1 METFQRTDPN
11 PIPRSIR
18 IAELGRDERAFLEHR
33 ASRFQF
39 LFYKK
44 RRKKE
49 EKFFLNNI
57 ISQSISKNSRADT
70 RIIYIYIVQISRSI
84 YLIDRE
90 PSKFCLKQK
99 KKKNLNNNRYKVSL
113 IIENLQKL
121 IIFDQGKKKTK
132 KENTRPFRSIRLDFH
147 GRLY

>member
-57 ISQSISKNSRADT
+57 IYLVLIQFQKILEPILES
-70 RIIYIYIVQISRSI
+70 YIYTSFKFRARSTWSI
-84 YLIDRE
+84 ENRRNFV
-90 PSKFCLKQK
+90 SNK
-99 KKKNLNNNRYKVSL
+99 KKKKS
-113 IIENLQKL
+113 E
-121 IIFDQGKKKTK
+121 
-132 KENTRPFRSIRLDFH
+132 
-147 GRLY
+147 